1 MIIIQDSLDMMFG
14 DADNA
19 LCAGQTINQGCNN
32 ENCGCNGGNYG
43 CGNNSCEST

>member
-19 LCAGQTINQGCNN
+19 LCAGHTNNPGCSINPGCTVNP
-32 ENCGCNGGNYG
+32 GCTNPE
-43 CGNNSCEST
+43 CT